1 MRGLRFSIFL
11 WFVTIV
17 AVLCLKLPT
26 VEVEEPSPVV
36 EVVEVVT
43 PEPEPEVAPQ
53 PWTDEEVIVLAK
65 MLWGEARG
73 VSSDTGKAAC
83 VWCALNRVDHGYGDI
98 ITVVTTPKQ
107 FVGYNEEN
115 PVDDG
120 LITLCIDVLTRWY
133 AEREKVRLRSVVSSL
148 RITCGSLAMAREITS
163 ATPTVAVI
171 DGIGLYRVR
180 MKAEVSL

>member
-43 PEPEPEVAPQ
+43 PESEPEVTPQ

-73 VSSDTGKAAC
+73 VSYDAEKAAC

-98 ITVVTTPKQ
+98 
-107 FVGYNEEN
+107 
-115 PVDDG
+115 
-120 LITLCIDVLTRWY
+120 WY
-133 AEREKVRLRSVVSSL
+133 AEREGQVEVGRVLPADYLWFSGDGKRNHFRNAYRGGDRWDWSL
-148 RITCGSLAMAREITS
+148 PSPYES
-163 ATPTVAVI
+163 
-171 DGIGLYRVR
+171 
-180 MKAEVSL
+180 

>member
-73 VSSDTGKAAC
+73 VSSDTEKAAC
-83 VWCALNRVDHGYGDI
+83 VWCVLNRVDQGYGSI
-98 ITVVTTPKQ
+98 LEVVTAPSQ
-107 FVGYNEEN
+107 FVGYREN
-115 PVDDG
+115 NPIDE
-120 LITLCIDVLTRWY
+120 TLWLLCEDVLTRWQ
-133 AEREKVRLRSVVSSL
+133 REKDGETEVGRVLPPDYLWFSGDSKRNHFRNSYKGGNTWDWSL
-148 RITCGSLAMAREITS
+148 PSPYE
-163 ATPTVAVI
+163 
-171 DGIGLYRVR
+171 D
-180 MKAEVSL
+180 

>member
-17 AVLCLKLPT
+17 AVLCLKSPT

-53 PWTDEEVIVLAK
+53 PWIDEEVIVLAK

-73 VSSDTGKAAC
+73 VSSDTEKAAC
-83 VWCALNRVDHGYGDI
+83 VWCVLNRVDQGYGDI
-98 ITVVTTPKQ
+98 TAVVTAPYQ
-107 FVGYNEEN
+107 FVGYREGN
-115 PVDDG
+115 PVDDE

-133 AEREKVRLRSVVSSL
+133 AERESQVEVGRVLPANYLWFSGDGERNHFRNAYRGGDRWDWSL
-148 RITCGSLAMAREITS
+148 PSPYES
-163 ATPTVAVI
+163 
-171 DGIGLYRVR
+171 
-180 MKAEVSL
+180 

>member
-43 PEPEPEVAPQ
+43 PEPEPEVTPQ

-73 VSSDTGKAAC
+73 VSSDAEKAAC

-148 RITCGSLAMAREITS
+148 RITCGFRETQNEIISEMPIRAGWYGT
-163 ATPTVAVI
+163 
-171 DGIGLYRVR
+171 GLYQVLMRI
-180 MKAEVSL
+180 EI

>member
-11 WFVTIV
+11 WFVIVV

-26 VEVEEPSPVV
+26 VEVEKPSPVV

-43 PEPEPEVAPQ
+43 PEPEPEVTPQ

-73 VSSDTGKAAC
+73 ISSDTEKAAC

-98 ITVVTTPKQ
+98 TAVVTAPYQ
-107 FVGYNEEN
+107 FVGYKEKN
-115 PVDDG
+115 PVDDD

-133 AEREKVRLRSVVSSL
+133 AERE
-148 RITCGSLAMAREITS
+148 GQ
-163 ATPTVAVI
+163 
-171 DGIGLYRVR
+171 
-180 MKAEVSL
+180 AEVGRVLPADYLWFSGDGERNSFRNAYHGGNRWDWSLPSPYES

>member
-1 MRGLRFSIFL
+1 M
-11 WFVTIV
+11 
-17 AVLCLKLPT
+17 
-26 VEVEEPSPVV
+26 
-36 EVVEVVT
+36 VEVVT
-43 PEPEPEVAPQ
+43 PEPEPEVTPQ

-73 VSSDTGKAAC
+73 VSSDAEKAAC

-120 LITLCIDVLTRWY
+120 LITLHQSHSRLWDIHRAMKQRCQNPNNTAYERYGGRGITVCDEWQHFEPFREWALSNGYSDNLTIDRIDNDRGYSPNNCRWTTPKEQ
-133 AEREKVRLRSVVSSL
+133 ANNRRPR
-148 RITCGSLAMAREITS
+148 GSCH
-163 ATPTVAVI
+163 V
-171 DGIGLYRVR
+171 
-180 MKAEVSL
+180 

>member
-1 MRGLRFSIFL
+1 M
-11 WFVTIV
+11 
-17 AVLCLKLPT
+17 
-26 VEVEEPSPVV
+26 
-36 EVVEVVT
+36 VEVVT

-73 VSSDTGKAAC
+73 VSSDAEKAAC

-133 AEREKVRLRSVVSSL
+133 AEREGQVEVGRVLPADYL
-148 RITCGSLAMAREITS
+148 WFRETQNEIISEMPIRAGRYGT
-163 ATPTVAVI
+163 
-171 DGIGLYRVR
+171 GLYQVLMRI
-180 MKAEVSL
+180 EI

>member
-17 AVLCLKLPT
+17 AALCLKLPT
-26 VEVEEPSPVV
+26 VEVEKPSPVV

-73 VSSDTGKAAC
+73 VSSNAEKAAC

-133 AEREKVRLRSVVSSL
+133 AEREGQIEVGRVLPADYLWFSGDGKRNHFRNAYRGGDRWDWSL
-148 RITCGSLAMAREITS
+148 PSPYES
-163 ATPTVAVI
+163 
-171 DGIGLYRVR
+171 
-180 MKAEVSL
+180 